1 MGQRR
6 KNEETV
12 PEEETGGKF
21 EPVAKLSN
29 EQVDSKS
36 GENETA
42 KFTIRSKLME
52 YDSKNSENPYTN
64 KGIGELKVLFNEQTK
79 SQES

>member
-1 MGQRR
+1 
-6 KNEETV
+6 
-12 PEEETGGKF
+12 
-21 EPVAKLSN
+21 
-29 EQVDSKS
+29 
-36 GENETA
+36 
-42 KFTIRSKLME
+42 ME